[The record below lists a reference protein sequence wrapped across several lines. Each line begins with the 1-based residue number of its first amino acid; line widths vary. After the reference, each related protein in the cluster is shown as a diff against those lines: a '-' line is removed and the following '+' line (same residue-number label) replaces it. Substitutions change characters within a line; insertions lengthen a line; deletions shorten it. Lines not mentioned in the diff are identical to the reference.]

1 MPRSLDALG
10 QTQPIG
16 PAQLAGTAPATTQ
29 PQLASP
35 VLPNYRITN
44 PNPQP
49 SDGAVGQS
57 GVGITPAPRSSTT
70 VPPTYGIH
78 LPPLP
83 NPGDGAIGPDGNGI
97 PAATSTPAGSSY
109 TPPTYSIH
117 LPPPPNPG
125 DGAIGP
131 DGNGI
136 SPPSTGGVDP
146 MPNPPLPINT
156 GIVPPHYLGP
166 PAVNPNTGSLGYQP
180 GPSTGYQPGQSLAD
194 YTANAG
200 TGGIPP
206 AQYGSGQVIS
216 DFMNQFTNP
225 NSAYIQQARQ
235 AGLEQSASRGGL
247 NGSIAAG
254 NAQRE
259 AIKAAQPLVSEAST
273 LLRSREGYA
282 AQNWMNSQQFDR
294 EFNGALATLPI
305 TSSLNILQSL
315 AEAATT
321 NPEVYTPDIISGY
334 SNFFAQNMQDILSQ
348 YFHTGG

>member
-97 PAATSTPAGSSY
+97 
-109 TPPTYSIH
+109 
-117 LPPPPNPG
+117 
-125 DGAIGP
+125 
-131 DGNGI
+131 

-180 GPSTGYQPGQSLAD
+180 GPSTGYQPGQS
-194 YTANAG
+194 
-200 TGGIPP
+200 
-206 AQYGSGQVIS
+206 
-216 DFMNQFTNP
+216 
-225 NSAYIQQARQ
+225 
-235 AGLEQSASRGGL
+235 
-247 NGSIAAG
+247 
-254 NAQRE
+254 
-259 AIKAAQPLVSEAST
+259 
-273 LLRSREGYA
+273 
-282 AQNWMNSQQFDR
+282 
-294 EFNGALATLPI
+294 
-305 TSSLNILQSL
+305 
-315 AEAATT
+315 
-321 NPEVYTPDIISGY
+321 
-334 SNFFAQNMQDILSQ
+334 
-348 YFHTGG
+348 